1 MATKTKKAQT
11 TIIDTTANKA
21 LELVTKAN
29 DLALNTT
36 EKVVTKSIDLTEKG
50 LGLSSK
56 MVKKGLKA
64 SAKNQDFVFNTL
76 ETVKGKALKFLPKF
90 K

>member
-1 MATKTKKAQT
+1 MATKTKNTQT

-21 LELVTKAN
+21 LGLATKAN
-29 DLALNTT
+29 DLALSTT
-36 EKVVTKSIDLTEKG
+36 EKVAMKSISLTEKG

-56 MVKKGLKA
+56 IVKKGLNF
-64 SAKNQDFVFNTL
+64 SAKNQDIVFDTL
-76 ETVKGKALKFLPKF
+76 ETVKGKAAKFLPKF